1 MQFVIEKKD
10 NGFIV
15 LNNKKPLENHKNKPF
30 NPFKQEIAQ
39 LLCDD
44 LNEIFDSG
52 RNELIK
58 SFVYCAL
65 STFSNYEK
73 DQDFESNFDLPTC
86 IQWDL
91 VYRIPGGNPL
101 LHHLQKN
108 AVKPVIDFL
117 GKDYEDLSPNYGQS
131 FEDMKDLEI
140 EFVSEKLV
148 QRITDVYSAFDHYQ
162 LFTVDLLFQ
171 FYNQTSISLPILW
184 VANKITSTELQY
196 TSPFFEGEKEI
207 DQFSKEETEQLN
219 FYIKRLDNLKLLLEL
234 KN

>member
-1 MQFVIEKKD
+1 MQFEIEKKD

-15 LNNKKPLENHKNKPF
+15 LNNKKPLENHRNIEF

-39 LLCDD
+39 LLCND

-58 SFVYCAL
+58 SFVYCVL

-73 DQDFESNFDLPTC
+73 DQDFESNFDIPTS

-108 AVKPVIDFL
+108 AIIPLIDFL
-117 GKDYEDLSPNYGQS
+117 GKDYEDLSPNYAQS
-131 FEDMKDLEI
+131 IADMKELEI

-148 QRITDVYSAFDHYQ
+148 QRITDLYSTYNPYQ
-162 LFTVDLLFQ
+162 LFIVDLLFK
-171 FYNQTSISLPILW
+171 FYNHSSISLPILW
-184 VANKITSTELQY
+184 VANKISSTELQY
-196 TSPFFEGEKEI
+196 TAPFFEGEKET
-207 DQFSKEETEQLN
+207 DQFSNEETELLN
-219 FYIKRLDNLKLLLEL
+219 FYIKRLEKLKLLL
-234 KN
+234 

>member
-1 MQFVIEKKD
+1 MKLKKKG

-15 LNNKKPLENHKNKPF
+15 LNNKKPLENHRNIEF

-39 LLCDD
+39 LLCND

-58 SFVYCAL
+58 SFVYCVL

-73 DQDFESNFDLPTC
+73 DQDFESNFELTTC

-108 AVKPVIDFL
+108 AIKPLIAFL
-117 GKDYEDLSPNYGQS
+117 DNDYDDLSPNYAQS
-131 FEDMKDLEI
+131 IEDMKDLEI

-148 QRITDVYSAFDHYQ
+148 KRITDLYCTFNPYQ
-162 LFTVDLLFQ
+162 LFTVDLLFK
-171 FYNQTSISLPILW
+171 FYNQSSISLPILW
-184 VANKITSTELQY
+184 VVNKISSTELQY
-196 TSPFFEGEKEI
+196 ASTYFEGEKETN
-207 DQFSKEETEQLN
+207 QFNIEETKQLN

-234 KN
+234 NK

>member
-1 MQFVIEKKD
+1 LKLKKKG

-15 LNNKKPLENHKNKPF
+15 LNNKKPLENHRNIEF

-39 LLCDD
+39 LLCND

-58 SFVYCAL
+58 SFVYCVL

-73 DQDFESNFDLPTC
+73 DQDFESNFELTTC

-108 AVKPVIDFL
+108 AIKPLIAFL
-117 GKDYEDLSPNYGQS
+117 DNDYDDLSPNYAQS
-131 FEDMKDLEI
+131 IEDMKDLEI

-148 QRITDVYSAFDHYQ
+148 KRITDLYCTFNPYQ
-162 LFTVDLLFQ
+162 LFTVDLLFK
-171 FYNQTSISLPILW
+171 FYNQSSISLPILW
-184 VANKITSTELQY
+184 VVNKISSTELQY
-196 TSPFFEGEKEI
+196 ASTYFEGEKETN
-207 DQFSKEETEQLN
+207 QFNIEETKQLN

-234 KN
+234 NK

>member
-1 MQFVIEKKD
+1 MQFEIEKKD

-15 LNNKKPLENHKNKPF
+15 LNNKKPLENHRNIEF
-30 NPFKQEIAQ
+30 NPFKHEIAQ

-58 SFVYCAL
+58 SFVYCVL
-65 STFSNYEK
+65 STFSNYENDK
-73 DQDFESNFDLPTC
+73 DFESNFDLPTC
-86 IQWDL
+86 MQWDL

-108 AVKPVIDFL
+108 AIKPLIDFF
-117 GKDYEDLSPNYGQS
+117 GKDYDDLSPNYAQS
-131 FEDMKDLEI
+131 IEDMKDLEI

-148 QRITDVYSAFDHYQ
+148 KRITDLYCTFNPYQ
-162 LFTVDLLFQ
+162 LFTVDLLFK
-171 FYNQTSISLPILW
+171 FYNQTSITLPIFW
-184 VANKITSTELQY
+184 VANKINSKELQY
-196 TSPFFEGEKEI
+196 TSPFFEGEKET
-207 DQFSKEETEQLN
+207 DQFNKEETELLN

-234 KN
+234 NK

>member
-1 MQFVIEKKD
+1 MQFEIEKKD

-15 LNNKKPLENHKNKPF
+15 LNNKKPLENHRNIEF

-58 SFVYCAL
+58 SFVYCVL

-73 DQDFESNFDLPTC
+73 DQDFESNFELTTC

-108 AVKPVIDFL
+108 AIKPLIAFL
-117 GKDYEDLSPNYGQS
+117 DNDYDDLSPNYAQS
-131 FEDMKDLEI
+131 IEDMKDLEI

-148 QRITDVYSAFDHYQ
+148 KRITDLYCTFNPYQ
-162 LFTVDLLFQ
+162 LFTVDLLFK
-171 FYNQTSISLPILW
+171 FYNQSSISLPILW
-184 VANKITSTELQY
+184 VTNKISSTELQY
-196 TSPFFEGEKEI
+196 ASTYFEGEKETN
-207 DQFSKEETEQLN
+207 QFNIEETELLN
-219 FYIKRLDNLKLLLEL
+219 FYIKRLNNLKLLLEL
-234 KN
+234 NK